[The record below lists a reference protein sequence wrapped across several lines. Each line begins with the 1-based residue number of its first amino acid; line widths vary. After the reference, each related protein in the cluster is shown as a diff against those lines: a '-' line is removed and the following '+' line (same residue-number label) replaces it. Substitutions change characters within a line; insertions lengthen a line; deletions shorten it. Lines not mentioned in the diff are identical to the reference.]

1 MITEHDLES
10 AIEECRGVRNPNAS
24 TCIKLAAYYILRDH
38 LYPDE
43 PEVIPGYSREPGP
56 VYDSGSEFSQAVS
69 RISVQDALAVMDDLM
84 DALRVLNPRLY
95 DGAMAKLREK

>member
-10 AIEECRGVRNPNAS
+10 AIAECRGARNPNAS
-24 TCIKLAAYYILRDH
+24 TCIKLAAYYILMDH

-43 PEVIPGYSREPGP
+43 PDVMTGYSHAPGP
-56 VYDSGSEFSQAVS
+56 VYDSGSEFSEAVS
-69 RISVQDALAVMDDLM
+69 RISAQDAFSVMDELM

-95 DGAMAKLREK
+95 DSAMQKLREK